1 MRSVFA
7 LVLMVSF
14 AVSAAQTKKQKA
26 DEIPLPTTQPT
37 AVKPSPA
44 TTPPAATPSAAPAPA
59 VATPAPKP
67 VQPKPDDVLPLPAG
81 SELPALDLSL
91 LRDTSLCVFPFV
103 KESGSGS
110 SDKQYL
116 DAIQKTFFDVAKDS
130 PLLKDAVLLGD
141 STARCDL
148 RDAACF
154 SNVGR
159 MARCQ
164 NVLVGSSAAKG
175 NGYVLSVR
183 LFEVGKQR
191 VLPNSEVEQVLET
204 DRQADVQAWAEGQ
217 ACRALQVKCAGRIS
231 VDVDRK
237 DMSIYVDNRLAPRS
251 FRNPE
256 VIAMEPG
263 VHGVRVTAGQRTSL
277 EKKVAVRRGGFS
289 ETVYARQTEKGG
301 LPLWLASDLRGARP
315 DPSVDVKEG
324 KWTRPVGYTLAGA
337 GMVALGV
344 GIYQGQHSK
353 SLIDNA
359 ESNYRANGAYLPSDV
374 SNLNS
379 ARSSATI
386 ANVLLIS
393 SALLIA
399 SGALLTFAF

>member
-1 MRSVFA
+1 VFA
-7 LVLMVSF
+7 LALAVSF
-14 AVSAAQTKKQKA
+14 ASSAQSRKQKPDMSIPPPPA
-26 DEIPLPTTQPT
+26 DEVTPAKPTPTQ
-37 AVKPSPA
+37 AA
-44 TTPPAATPSAAPAPA
+44 PPAATAPVAAP
-59 VATPAPKP
+59 TPKP
-67 VQPKPDDVLPLPAG
+67 VQPKPDETLPLPMAG
-81 SELPALDLSL
+81 PELPALDLSL
-91 LRDTSLCVFPFV
+91 LKDTSLCVFPFV
-103 KESGSGS
+103 KESGTGA

-141 STARCDL
+141 STTRCEA

-154 SNVGR
+154 SSVGR

-183 LFEVGKQR
+183 IFEVGKQR
-191 VLPNSEVEQVLET
+191 VLPGSEVEQVLET
-204 DRQADVQAWAEGQ
+204 DRQRDVQAWAEGQ

-231 VDVDRK
+231 VDADRK
-237 DMSIYVDNRLAPRS
+237 DMNVYIDNRLAPRS
-251 FRNPE
+251 GKSPE
-256 VIAMEPG
+256 VIAVEPG
-263 VHGVRVTAGQRTSL
+263 VHGVRVAVGQRTSL

-301 LPLWLASDLRGARP
+301 LPMWLASDLRGTRP
-315 DPSVDVKEG
+315 DASVDVKEG
-324 KWTRPVGYTLAGA
+324 KWTRPVGYTIAGA
-337 GMVALGV
+337 GLVAVGI

-353 SLIDNA
+353 SLISQA
-359 ESNYRANGAYLPSDV
+359 EANYNVNGAYLSSDV

-379 ARSSATI
+379 AHSAATI

-393 SALLIA
+393 
-399 SGALLTFAF
+399 GALLLATGSVLAFAF